1 MFLVFQLRYHSSKE
15 VRYLLFIEIDGKDP
29 FANARNLIIIGV
41 LPNID
46 RRPVG
51 CLPDSSRS
59 PIGCLVGALDVSCP
73 VVCLPDSSRSP
84 VGCLVGALDASLQL
98 LEVFGSFLEESRITP
113 VNGFDMGINI
123 RKLFDHPNTAQVRHG
138 GYNHCIPF
146 L

>member
-59 PIGCLVGALDVSCP
+59 PIGCLVGALD
-73 VVCLPDSSRSP
+73 
-84 VGCLVGALDASLQL
+84 ASLQL
-98 LEVFGSFLEESRITP
+98 LEVFGSFLEYSRITP

-123 RKLFDHPNTAQVRHG
+123 RKLFDHPDTAQVRHG